1 MKTSEVIKQLSEIV
15 EKRGDLELDYQLWL
29 EDKLAATT
37 EPKGVQITIK
47 EEYNLKV
54 AAWLMQNGI
63 EHSSTPTEPKEVV
76 KDSLTTESDA
86 VEFHKWMKENDT
98 PERAE
103 EWFHY
108 SDEDMYKVFKS
119 SKK

>member
-37 EPKGVQITIK
+37 
-47 EEYNLKV
+47 
-54 AAWLMQNGI
+54 
-63 EHSSTPTEPKEVV
+63 STEPKEGI

-108 SDEDMYKVFKS
+108 SDEDMYKVFKLFLGIKHYKQS
-119 SKK
+119 N